1 MPSNS
6 THNQN
11 ENVIKDFGQEWEEY
25 NQRDLDRQELL
36 DLFEKYF
43 SIFPFEMV
51 SKKSVGFDMGCGS
64 GRWASVFADRV
75 GSLWCIEPSNRAL
88 GIARKN
94 LQKYK
99 NCKFENGDV
108 LNNSLTKDSQ
118 DFGYCLGVLHHIS
131 DTKSGL
137 KACVDKL
144 KKGAPFL
151 LYLYYNFDNKPYWF
165 KLLWKVS
172 DFFRRLISKMPFNL
186 KLFITKLIAL
196 FIYFPLA
203 RVSYYFEKLGFD
215 VNNFPISSYRRSSFY
230 TMKTDALDRFGTK
243 LENRFTKNEI
253 LTMMEDCGLTNV
265 KFSDKVPF
273 WVAVGIK
280 A

>member
-88 GIARKN
+88 GLQEKICKNIKIA
-94 LQKYK
+94 
-99 NCKFENGDV
+99 
-108 LNNSLTKDSQ
+108 
-118 DFGYCLGVLHHIS
+118 
-131 DTKSGL
+131 
-137 KACVDKL
+137 
-144 KKGAPFL
+144 
-151 LYLYYNFDNKPYWF
+151 
-165 KLLWKVS
+165 
-172 DFFRRLISKMPFNL
+172 NL
-186 KLFITKLIAL
+186 KTAMF
-196 FIYFPLA
+196 
-203 RVSYYFEKLGFD
+203 
-215 VNNFPISSYRRSSFY
+215 
-230 TMKTDALDRFGTK
+230 
-243 LENRFTKNEI
+243 
-253 LTMMEDCGLTNV
+253 
-265 KFSDKVPF
+265 
-273 WVAVGIK
+273 
-280 A
+280 